1 MDSGRESESSSVDL
15 GVLRLQR
22 GGAGVL
28 LGDWGV
34 DQAVPFC
41 PATRPSV
48 LRAWGV
54 AVGLSSAP
62 SSQTLPC
69 SRQGAE

>member
-1 MDSGRESESSSVDL
+1 MGRESESSSVDL
-15 GVLRLQR
+15 GVLRLQHGGGR
-22 GGAGVL
+22 GATGGTGGWTRL
-28 LGDWGV
+28 S
-34 DQAVPFC
+34 PFFC

-54 AVGLSSAP
+54 AMGLSSVP
-62 SSQTLPC
+62 SSQVLPC